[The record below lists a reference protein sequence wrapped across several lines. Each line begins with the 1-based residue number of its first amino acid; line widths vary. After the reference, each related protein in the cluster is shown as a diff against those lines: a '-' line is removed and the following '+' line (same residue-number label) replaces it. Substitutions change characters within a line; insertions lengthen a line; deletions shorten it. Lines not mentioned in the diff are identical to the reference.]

1 MGSMRKIPIIIFIL
15 VLSCSKSDVL
25 AQDKSSIDI
34 DAFQKES
41 IYHNYKSKVWAFDKK
56 DFDALFFEFFQ
67 KQNNPNIVLTKE
79 EFYTY
84 TIKIA
89 IYSEKY
95 GMLYKEH
102 KSESQKAKKEWFD
115 KKYSDYLESK
125 K

>member
-1 MGSMRKIPIIIFIL
+1 MKKIKYIVVYIVF
-15 VLSCSKSDVL
+15 LSCSVSTAL
-25 AQDKSSIDI
+25 AQDKKTLDS
-34 DAFQKES
+34 DAIIKES
-41 IYHNYKSKVWAFDKK
+41 IYHKYKKVVWAFDKK
-56 DFDALFFEFFQ
+56 DFDALFFDFFQ
-67 KQNNPNIVLTKE
+67 KQNDSNIQLTKE

-95 GMLYKEH
+95 GMLYKNKKTEA
-102 KSESQKAKKEWFD
+102 QQTKKEWFD

>member
-1 MGSMRKIPIIIFIL
+1 MKKLIPIVGSLFFL
-15 VLSCSKSDVL
+15 LCSTSTAL
-25 AQDKSSIDI
+25 AQDKKPTDMDSS
-34 DAFQKES
+34 FKEP
-41 IYHNYKSKVWAFDKK
+41 IYYKYKKEVWAFDKK

-67 KQNNPNIVLTKE
+67 KQNDINIKLTKE
-79 EFYTY
+79 EYYTY

-95 GMLYKEH
+95 GMLYKDH
-102 KSESQKAKKEWFD
+102 KKEAQQTKKEWFD

>member
-1 MGSMRKIPIIIFIL
+1 MKKLIL
-15 VLSCSKSDVL
+15 IVSSILFLLCSTSTAL
-25 AQDKSSIDI
+25 AQDKKPIDMDSSL
-34 DAFQKES
+34 KES
-41 IYHNYKSKVWAFDKK
+41 IYHKYKKEVWAFDKK
-56 DFDALFFEFFQ
+56 DFDALFFEFFE
-67 KQNNPNIVLTKE
+67 KQNDQKTILAKE

-95 GMLYKEH
+95 GMLYKDH
-102 KSESQKAKKEWFD
+102 KKEAQQTKKEWFD

>member
-1 MGSMRKIPIIIFIL
+1 MKKIIPIVTL
-15 VLSCSKSDVL
+15 VLFLSCSISDAL
-25 AQDKSSIDI
+25 AQDKKSVDI
-34 DAFQKES
+34 DGTLKES
-41 IYHNYKSKVWAFDKK
+41 IYHKYKKEVWAFDKK
-56 DFDALFFEFFQ
+56 DFDNLFFEFFQ
-67 KQNNPNIVLTKE
+67 KQNDTNIKLTKE

-95 GMLYKEH
+95 GMLYKDH
-102 KSESQKAKKEWFD
+102 KTEAQQTKKEWFD